1 MTEVPVISEKEF
13 EENFDFI
20 METLVIKNKMTFRII
35 TNSGKSVLCM
45 PVLESQPLPEDVL
58 KDLEE
63 MNKAIA
69 SPDVA
74 IGPPPLDMPF

>member
-1 MTEVPVISEKEF
+1 
-13 EENFDFI
+13 
-20 METLVIKNKMTFRII
+20 MTFRII

-69 SPDVA
+69 SPDVS